1 MTAIQQGVSSNDPG
15 YAYYQNPVQVVN
27 HDLSTF
33 GFASGVT
40 VLSPPV
46 SPTPTPYTGNSGLP
60 EVQVTV
66 QYQGKRY
73 LIVLDQKDLQ
83 GAKAWLIV
91 RIKPL

>member
-1 MTAIQQGVSSNDPG
+1 LTAIQQGVSSNDPSF
-15 YAYYQNPVQVVN
+15 AYYQNPVKVAQN
-27 HDLSTF
+27 DLTIF
-33 GFASGVT
+33 GFPSSVP
-40 VLSPPV
+40 VLSPAAT
-46 SPTPTPYTGNSGLP
+46 PTPTPYTGNSGLP